1 MVALRTR
8 HCALSALLLIGCD
21 NADSGAQGGAAAGG
35 ADANGGQ
42 GGGAVL
48 SSGGSGGSSTS
59 GTGGAAAS
67 SLEQLLQR
75 LRADLSGTLLAE
87 SQNGGWPVLV
97 DEGYVAV
104 SSNGGLSQIAGGFSD
119 WQPLALTPDQGFSFI
134 VIAPGELPLD
144 RGYKFTDGSN
154 FVSDD
159 WARSFAYDE
168 FGEMSLIHPEGARF
182 DRFFAVQSAE
192 IEPRKLTVF
201 VPEQPPSHLLYLHD
215 GQNLFA
221 PSANFG
227 GWRLQD
233 SVPAGMMLVGIDN
246 SPARM
251 DEYTHVED
259 VLSGSP
265 VGGEGDAYVAFLE
278 SEVRP
283 LIASVYG
290 EPGRIGVMGSSLGG
304 LISLHAGF
312 QFPEGYDFVGS
323 MSGTVGWGSFGP
335 HTGET
340 MIERFNE
347 SPTFPF
353 VVYLDSGGEGPCE
366 DADGDGIFD
375 DGNGTDNYCET
386 VQLRDVLAM
395 KGYVYGESLHHWH
408 EPGAPH
414 NEAAWAERV
423 FRPLQIFSAL

>member
-1 MVALRTR
+1 MVRLR
-8 HCALSALLLIGCD
+8 HCALSALLLIGCGD
-21 NADSGAQGGAAAGG
+21 ADAGSQGGSASGG

-42 GGGAVL
+42 GGETSVA
-48 SSGGSGGSSTS
+48 SGGSGGASSS

-97 DEGYVAV
+97 DEGYVVV
-104 SSNGGLSQIAGGFSD
+104 STSGQPQIAGGFSS
-119 WQPLALTPDQGFSFI
+119 WQPLALTPDQGFSFTVI
-134 VIAPGELPLD
+134 VPGDLTED
-144 RGYKFTDGSN
+144 RGYKFTDGMS

-159 WARSFAYDE
+159 WSRSFAYDE
-168 FGEMSLIHPEGARF
+168 FGELSLIHPQGGRF
-182 DRFFAVQSAE
+182 DRFFGVQSSE
-192 IEPRKLTVF
+192 IEPRKVTVL
-201 VPEQPPSHLLYLHD
+201 VPEQAPSHLLYLHD

-251 DEYTHVED
+251 DEYTHVAD
-259 VLSGSP
+259 VLSGNST
-265 VGGEGDAYVAFLE
+265 GGEGDAYVAFLE
-278 SEVRP
+278 SEVRS

-312 QFPEGYDFVGS
+312 QFPASYDFVGS
-323 MSGTVGWGSFGP
+323 LSGTVGWGSFGP

-340 MIERFNE
+340 MIERYGE

-353 VVYLDSGGEGPCE
+353 VVYLDSGGDGPCD

-375 DGNGTDNYCET
+375 DGDGTDNYCENA
-386 VQLRDVLAM
+386 QLRDALAM
-395 KGYVYGESLHHWH
+395 NGYVFGENLHHWH

-423 FRPLQIFSAL
+423 FRPLQIFAAL